1 MPFDNAEDLMRALL
15 AAKSNSDICGILNEI
30 GDHQNLSLDEPFGA
44 FQLCWH
50 PFGDNPS
57 NISTIGLGTKPGR
70 SLTERYSNG
79 IDAVLEDRAPDGVDL
94 PRSAR
99 AAAQQWFGR
108 PVSGP
113 DDGLFNW
120 DYAEQGNDRRFSIVI
135 SPSGNEAAPTIDAI
149 DDGIGISPENF
160 PDTILS
166 LQKGNKIQKWHLI
179 GAFGQGGASTLSF
192 CEYAV
197 IISRHRDN
205 PRVVGFTVI
214 KVLALNENYKEDCYA
229 YLCLRGA
236 DGSISVPSCQIG
248 EEPIVVYPDH
258 PAAKVPQFDKG
269 TIVRHISYRLEKLN
283 KSLGPSP
290 GNLYHY
296 LHCSAFDPLLPFRL
310 VDLRNADV
318 DNQIVTG
325 SRNRLMKLEEWNP
338 EKIETGTYLRYQR
351 EMEYF
356 APYGA
361 TDPCIGIELWVVYNY
376 RKGRG
381 EQREQPILRPQ
392 SNEVFVQTGHPILFT
407 LNGQNQGE
415 MTSQLLRDLNLG
427 MVSRHIVIH
436 IDASRADS
444 RIRRHLF
451 STDREGFKDGPV
463 LSSLEQML
471 EKMLSE
477 DETLY
482 EIERELTEKLAKRE
496 SQSTSEDVKRQIVK
510 LLQEAGLQLKT
521 EGPTHIPA
529 ADGDE
534 KQPVKRPRKGRRRKH
549 NPLPTLPYP
558 QVTKFEIVYPEDKL
572 SVHFNDSEAILIHT
586 DADAEYGRQNRL
598 AIRSEPDCLELA
610 GQSPLRGGRARWRLR
625 PRHTAK
631 VGDVGKVVVSLTKP
645 DGTQLADEI
654 EFEILPQLEET
665 TKKTKG
671 LVPQFDVIPIN
682 PTDDMEQWAAA
693 WPDLDENAS
702 QVELTSV
709 AYKPVSVGGGI
720 VVYYST
726 IFAPFATQMEKLKQ
740 EAAAMPT
747 LFRNN
752 YEIWIGYH
760 AILQENARSE
770 MPAIQDEELE
780 AILENDRIRVAKMQV
795 KQAHSTATLMHKAM
809 AQKSGE

>member
-1 MPFDNAEDLMRALL
+1 MPFENAEDLMRALL
-15 AAKSNSDICGILNEI
+15 AAKSSMAIRGILDQI
-30 GDHQNLSLDEPFGA
+30 GDHQNLSLDEPFGS
-44 FQLCWH
+44 FQFCWH

-57 NISTIGLGTKPGR
+57 NSSSIGLGTKPGR
-70 SLTERYSNG
+70 SLTERITNA
-79 IDAVLEDRAPDGVDL
+79 IDAVLEERTPQGVEL

-99 AAAQQWFGR
+99 VAAQQWFGR

-120 DYAEQGNDRRFSIVI
+120 EYAEQGYDRRFSIVI
-135 SPSGNEAAPTIDAI
+135 SPSGVESAPTVDVI
-149 DDGIGISPENF
+149 DDGIGIKPEHF
-160 PDTILS
+160 PGTILS

-192 CEYAV
+192 SEYAV
-197 IISRHRDN
+197 IMSRHRDN

-214 KVLALNENYKEDCYA
+214 RVLDLNENYKEDCYA

-236 DGSISVPSCQIG
+236 DGSISVPSCQIDDD
-248 EEPIVVYPDH
+248 EIVLYPDH
-258 PAAKVPQFDKG
+258 PAAKVPQLKKG
-269 TIVRHISYRLEKLN
+269 TLVRHVSYRLEKL
-283 KSLGPSP
+283 SGFLGPSP

-310 VDLRNADV
+310 VDLRKEEV

-325 SRNRLMKLEEWNP
+325 SRNRLMKLDEWDT
-338 EKIETGTYLRYQR
+338 EKIETGTFIRYQR

-356 APYGA
+356 APHGA
-361 TDPCIGIELWVVYNY
+361 TDPCIGIEFWVVYNY

-381 EQREQPILRPQ
+381 EQREQLTLRPQ
-392 SNEVFVQTGHPILFT
+392 SNEVYVQTGHPILGT

-415 MTSQLLRDLNLG
+415 MTAQLLRDLHLG
-427 MVSRHIVIH
+427 MVSRHIIIH

-444 RIRRHLF
+444 RIRRQLF
-451 STDREGFKDGPV
+451 SSDREGFKDGPV

-471 EKMLSE
+471 EKMLGE

-496 SQSTSEDVKRQIVK
+496 AQSTSEDVKRQIVK
-510 LLQEAGLQLKT
+510 LLQEAGLQLRT
-521 EGPTHIPA
+521 EGPTHTPA
-529 ADGDE
+529 EGGEE
-534 KQPVKRPRKGRRRKH
+534 KQPVKKPRKGKRRKL
-549 NPLPTLPYP
+549 NPLPTLPFP
-558 QVTKFEIVYPEDKL
+558 QVTNFEIVYPEDKL
-572 SVHFNDSEAILIHT
+572 SVHFNDSETVLIHT
-586 DADAEYGRQNRL
+586 DADAEYGRQGRL

-610 GQSPLRGGRARWRLR
+610 GQSQLKGGRARWRLR

-645 DGTQLADEI
+645 DGSQITDEI

-665 TKKTKG
+665 IKKTKG
-671 LVPQFDVIPIN
+671 LVPQFEVIPIN
-682 PTDDMEQWAAA
+682 PTDDAEQWAAA
-693 WPDLDENAS
+693 WPNLDENAREE
-702 QVELTSV
+702 ELTSV
-709 AYKPVSVGGGI
+709 AYKPVSIGGGI

-726 IFAPFATQMEKLKQ
+726 IFAPFAAQMEKLKL

-770 MPAIQDEELE
+770 MPLIHDDQLDE
-780 AILENDRIRVAKMQV
+780 ILENDRIRVAKMQV
-795 KQAHSTATLMHKAM
+795 KQARSTAELMQKAM
-809 AQKSGE
+809 AQKGVE